1 MQPFVFH
8 NPTEIVFGVDT
19 ADKVGKYAARQ
30 GGKALLVYGRNS
42 IKTTGLYDRVTAS
55 LQAAGLSWVDHGG
68 VKSNPVLSHVRE
80 GVAVAKREQVDVV
93 VAVGGGSVLDE
104 SKAIAAGAL
113 CDHDVWEFFLQ
124 AKVEKALPL
133 VTVLTLA
140 ATGSEMN
147 SGGVV
152 TNENTAQKFNIG
164 SPLLFPKTSILDPAL
179 TYTVPADYTAYSAVD
194 AISHIIE
201 GYFTSNDQATPLQ
214 DRFVEGLVKTIMEST
229 EQILQQPD
237 HADARAT
244 MMWSATWALNGLS
257 TAGIGLYQFPNHMI
271 EHSLSAM
278 YDIAHGAGLSIVIP
292 GWMDYAATQNP
303 AKFAQFARRVFDCE
317 LSDDLECARYGIEA
331 LKTWFH
337 SIGSPVSLA
346 QGNIPDEEIGAI
358 ADNAV
363 MLARKWGLKAY
374 TAEVIADILSRCRS

>member
-8 NPTEIVFGVDT
+8 NPTEIVFGAGMV
-19 ADKVGKYAARQ
+19 DKVGTYAAKQ
-30 GGKALLVYGRNS
+30 GGKALLVYGRS
-42 IKTTGLYDRVTAS
+42 SVKTTGVYDRVTAS
-55 LQAAGLSWVDHGG
+55 LAAAGLSWVDHGG

-80 GVAVAKREQVDVV
+80 GVALAKQEQIDVI

-113 CDHDVWEFFLQ
+113 YDHDVWDFFVQ
-124 AKVEKALPL
+124 TKVEKALPL

-152 TNENTAQKFNIG
+152 TNEETAQKFNIG
-164 SPLLFPKTSILDPAL
+164 SPYLFPKTSILDPEL

-201 GYFTSNDQATPLQ
+201 GYFTSQDRATPLQ
-214 DRFVEGLVKTIMEST
+214 DRFVEGLVRTIMEST
-229 EQILQQPD
+229 EQILAQPD

-244 MMWSATWALNGLS
+244 MMWAATWALNGLS

-271 EHSLSAM
+271 EHSLSAL

-292 GWMDYAATQNP
+292 GWMNYAAEKNP
-303 AKFAQFARRVFDCE
+303 AKFAQFGRRVFDCTLE
-317 LSDDLECARYGIEA
+317 DDVACARFAADA
-331 LKTWFH
+331 LKAWFGT
-337 SIGSPVSLA
+337 IGSPVTLGEG
-346 QGNIPDEEIGAI
+346 QIPEEEISAI
-358 ADNAV
+358 AENAT
-363 MLARKWGLKAY
+363 MLANKWGLKAY
-374 TAEVIADILSRCRS
+374 TAEVIADILNRCR

>member
-1 MQPFVFH
+1 MQSFVFQ
-8 NPTEIVFGVDT
+8 NPTEIVFGVGT

-42 IKTTGLYDRVTAS
+42 IKTTGLYERITAS
-55 LQAAGLSWVDHGG
+55 LRSAGLSWVDHGG
-68 VKSNPVLSHVRE
+68 VKSNPVLSHVRQ
-80 GVAVAKREQVDVV
+80 GVAVAKQEQVDVII
-93 VAVGGGSVLDE
+93 AVGGGSVLDE
-104 SKAIAAGAL
+104 SKAIAAGAVSEG
-113 CDHDVWEFFLQ
+113 DVWDFFLQ
-124 AKVEKALPL
+124 GKVEKALPL

-147 SGGVV
+147 CGGVV
-152 TNENTAQKFNIG
+152 TNEETAQKFNIN

-179 TYTVPADYTAYSAVD
+179 TYTVPANYTAYSAVD
-194 AISHIIE
+194 AISHLIE
-201 GYFTSNDQATPLQ
+201 GYFTSTDQATPLQ

-271 EHSLSAM
+271 EHSLSAL

-292 GWMDYAATQNP
+292 GWMAYASEQTP
-303 AKFAQFARRVFDCE
+303 AKFAQFARRVFDCDQT
-317 LSDDLECARYGIEA
+317 DDRACAQYGIQA
-331 LKTWFH
+331 LKDWFRR
-337 SIGSPVSLA
+337 IDSPVTLA
-346 QGNIPDEEIGAI
+346 EGNIPDGEIASI
-358 ADNAV
+358 AENAV
-363 MLARKWGLKAY
+363 MLAQKWGLKAY
-374 TAEVIADILSRCRS
+374 SLEVIVDILNRCRA